1 MDIEIAKI
9 SKVQYFLPTIKAFN
23 RLETRPRMAD
33 FDRSLKAE
41 IRDPLWL
48 LTRQWQYGEFQGE
61 DSASAAYSKFVY
73 EHRHMD
79 RLNFNGKT
87 IPFDGMDIP
96 LEAKVEREKVQL
108 AAVYK
113 VEGVDTVYSDLLF
126 AVKMGTFFLKEL
138 KKRIVPS
145 PPDILGTGQY
155 NAYKNEFLTKY
166 KVEAFEKDIDA
177 RQVQQ
182 AVADT
187 VPDGC
192 ALYQAILS
200 ADPTLSFNDWVDN
213 NAIFAMGDKTVLK
226 TLGQDFAKVFGE
238 KIARLFTQPA
248 DATDSAWIPQQLE
261 YQLAVANNPSEG
273 QEVLT
278 AEEYYQGHL
287 DWFSFDLDKN
297 KHLPMETD
305 PNLPPQD
312 LEKTDVFMPKP
323 IWFRGMP
330 QPRYWQMEEE
340 RTDFGKINTSPTGLL
355 HLILAE
361 FGLIYSNDWF
371 ILPHIMPINSTC
383 TIKGMLVTDVFGQHF
398 HIKPAN
404 STVETNWQQW
414 AMFHHSEKGL
424 SRRFKNR
431 QTFYLTP
438 SVGKILESEP
448 IERVHF
454 LRDEMSNMVWAVE
467 NIVPSQLGNGVSGKE
482 MAYRAEESDDYTP
495 INKEVKV
502 RYTLGTRVP
511 DNWIPF
517 IPVHKDNS
525 DTEILLQRARMI
537 GAPGAKGVI
546 LTEVKKK
553 YLLNEEEVPR
563 AGVIVERSY
572 QRTRWLNGKTFT
584 WIGRRKEAG
593 RGEGW
598 SGLLFDRIQDIAPK

>member
-1 MDIEIAKI
+1 
-9 SKVQYFLPTIKAFN
+9 
-23 RLETRPRMAD
+23 
-33 FDRSLKAE
+33 
-41 IRDPLWL
+41 
-48 LTRQWQYGEFQGE
+48 
-61 DSASAAYSKFVY
+61 
-73 EHRHMD
+73 MD

-87 IPFDGMDIP
+87 FPFDARQIP
-96 LEAKVEREKVQL
+96 LETKVEREKVRL
-108 AAVYK
+108 SAVYK
-113 VEGVDTVYSDLLF
+113 VDGVDTVYSDLLF

-138 KKRIVPS
+138 KKVLASLPV
-145 PPDILGTGQY
+145 GTPKEQY
-155 NAYKNEFLTKY
+155 KAEFLTKY
-166 KVEAFEKDIDA
+166 KIEAFEKDIDA

-192 ALYQAILS
+192 ALYRAILS
-200 ADPTLSFNDWVDN
+200 ADFDTWVDN
-213 NAIFAMGDKTVLK
+213 NAVFNAGDKADLK
-226 TLGQDFAKVFGE
+226 TLGQDFKEVFKK
-238 KIARLFTQPA
+238 KIDRLFSQP
-248 DATDSAWIPQQLE
+248 DNEKDSAWMPQQLE
-261 YQLAVANNPSEG
+261 YQLAVANNPNEG

-278 AEEYYQGHL
+278 ADEYYQGHL
-287 DWFSFDLDKN
+287 DWFSFDLDKS
-297 KHLPMETD
+297 KRLPMDTD
-305 PNLPPQD
+305 NPNLPPED

-361 FGLIYSNDWF
+361 FGLVYSNDWF
-371 ILPHIMPINSTC
+371 ILPHLMPINSIC

-398 HIKPAN
+398 HIKSAN
-404 STVETNWQQW
+404 GTAKTDWQRW

-424 SRRFKNR
+424 RQRFTNR

-438 SVGKILESEP
+438 SVGKLLESDP

-482 MAYRAEESDDYTP
+482 MAFRDEEPDVYTP
-495 INKEVKV
+495 INKEVKI

-517 IPVHKDNS
+517 IPVHKPNS
-525 DTEILLQRARMI
+525 DSEILLQRARMI
-537 GAPGAKGVI
+537 GAPGAKGVV
-546 LTEVKKK
+546 LTEVAKK

-572 QRTRWLNGKTFT
+572 QRTRWLNGKTFM

-598 SGLLFDRIQDIAPK
+598 SGLLFDRIQDVEQKK